1 MKAIQIKLPASL
13 ENLTL
18 VDMAEPSQPGPD
30 MGNGAVTDALNPAWL
45 VAWRE
50 RGPTPPSQHEP
61 HPCQG
66 GGDGETAPVSAVA
79 KAARPQRPKPNVQG
93 FVEPL
98 P

>member
-18 VDMAEPSQPGPD
+18 VDMAEPLEPGQGEIKVRIRASSLNFHDFGVVRTWP
-30 MGNGAVTDALNPAWL
+30 NAALSARASTLP
-45 VAWRE
+45 R
-50 RGPTPPSQHEP
+50 
-61 HPCQG
+61 